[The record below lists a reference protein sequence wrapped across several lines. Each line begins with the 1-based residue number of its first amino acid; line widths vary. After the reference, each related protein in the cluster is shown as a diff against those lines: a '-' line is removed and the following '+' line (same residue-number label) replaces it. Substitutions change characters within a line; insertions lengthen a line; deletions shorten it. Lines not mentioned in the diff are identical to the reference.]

1 MYLRIE
7 KEFKKRSKHRK
18 TQLRFVV
25 GAFAFATILSLLF
38 SSDLFAMIENNKID
52 VNYIWFTLLGML
64 PFFVIC
70 HIYMAVSYNKLW
82 KLLIDKGMTKTELR
96 LQTDMS
102 TATLAKMSKNEVV
115 SMDVMLRICKVLDC
129 NVGDI
134 MDATKE

>member
-1 MYLRIE
+1 MERCDII
-7 KEFKKRSKHRK
+7 K
-18 TQLRFVV
+18 V
-25 GAFAFATILSLLF
+25 SLYQRG
-38 SSDLFAMIENNKID
+38 I
-52 VNYIWFTLLGML
+52 
-64 PFFVIC
+64 
-70 HIYMAVSYNKLW
+70 HMAVSYNKLW

-134 MDATKE
+134 MDATKEN

>member
-1 MYLRIE
+1 M
-7 KEFKKRSKHRK
+7 
-18 TQLRFVV
+18 
-25 GAFAFATILSLLF
+25 LF
-38 SSDLFAMIENNKID
+38 LKSCGIIK
-52 VNYIWFTLLGML
+52 TLLYQRG
-64 PFFVIC
+64 
-70 HIYMAVSYNKLW
+70 IYMAVSYNKLW

-134 MDATKE
+134 MDATKDE